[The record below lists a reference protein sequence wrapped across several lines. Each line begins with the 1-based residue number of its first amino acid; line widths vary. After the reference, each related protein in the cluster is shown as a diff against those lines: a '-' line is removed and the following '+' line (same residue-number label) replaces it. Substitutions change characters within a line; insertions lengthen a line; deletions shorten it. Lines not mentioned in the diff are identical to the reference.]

1 MSDDVHHHI
10 RIYKK
15 VAMALGVL
23 TVVTVAVSY
32 IDFAVPM
39 AITVALIIAATK
51 GSLVVSCF
59 MHLMEEK
66 KVVPLSKWGFGTILA
81 TLVVTVFFFLVL
93 IFIPIFGHA
102 DRVGEYFT
110 LPNSNAPTATEG
122 ATHDAH

>member
-81 TLVVTVFFFLVL
+81 TLVVTVFFFLVVL
-93 IFIPIFGHA
+93 CGVAVCSSWWNYGDKH
-102 DRVGEYFT
+102 
-110 LPNSNAPTATEG
+110 LPEVRQASLRGVCPL
-122 ATHDAH
+122 